1 MSLEELKLKLAAKQ
15 PRVEL
20 RHRYYEMKNSMLDLK
35 ISTPDVPRLTAL
47 TPCLGWCAK
56 SVDAVADR
64 LVFRDFKNDNFNMM
78 EIFRLNNPDVLFPD
92 GISSALIS
100 ACSFIHIG
108 VDGSGFP
115 KMEVIDGSRA
125 TGEMDSR
132 TGMLT
137 EGYAIL
143 KTDKNER
150 PIITA
155 HFLPGETRYYYAGE
169 KRPEVWKFQ
178 APYPM
183 LVPLVHRPGA
193 KRPFGHARIS
203 RAQMSIVQSAL
214 RTVKRSE
221 ISAEFYSFPQRY
233 VLGTDP
239 DAEAL
244 EKWKAAMS
252 AVLEITK
259 DEDNDKPTVGQ
270 FQQASMEP
278 HSKQLR
284 DFAALFAG
292 ESGLTL
298 DDLGFT
304 TDNPASADAI
314 RSSHETLRLAARSA
328 QRSFGTGFLN
338 AGYLA
343 VCVRDKK
350 PYERAAVYETKPA
363 WEPIFT
369 PDSAMLSNI
378 GDGAIKLN
386 QAVPGF
392 VTGDTLHDLTGIE
405 GGNA

>member
-1 MSLEELKLKLAAKQ
+1 MSLEELKRKLATKQ
-15 PRVEL
+15 PGVDL
-20 RHRYYEMKNSMLDLK
+20 RYRYYEMKNLMQDLQ
-35 ISTPDVPRLTAL
+35 ISTPPSLQWMQ
-47 TPCLGWCAK
+47 PCLGWCAK

-64 LVFRDFKNDNFNMM
+64 LVFRDFKNDNFNIM

-92 GISSALIS
+92 AFTSALIS

-108 VDGSGFP
+108 ADGSGYP

-125 TGEMDSR
+125 TGEMDTR

-143 KTDKNER
+143 KTDVYGK
-150 PIITA
+150 PLITA
-155 HFLPGETRYYYAGE
+155 HFLPGETRYYFAGE
-169 KRPEVWKFQ
+169 RNPDVWKFS
-178 APYPM
+178 APYPL
-183 LVPLVHRPGA
+183 LVPVIHRPGA

-214 RTVKRSE
+214 RTIKRSE

-233 VLGTDP
+233 ALGTDP
-239 DAEAL
+239 EADAL
-244 EKWKAAMS
+244 EKWKAGMS
-252 AVLEITK
+252 ILLEITK
-259 DEDNDKPTVGQ
+259 DEDGDKPVVGQ
-270 FQQASMEP
+270 FEQASMEP

-292 ESGLTL
+292 ESGLTM
-298 DDLGFT
+298 DDLGFAT
-304 TDNPASADAI
+304 ENPASADAI
-314 RSSHETLRLAARSA
+314 RSSHETLRLAARKA
-328 QRSFGTGFLN
+328 QGTFGTGLLN

-343 VCVRDKK
+343 ACVRDNAT
-350 PYERAAVYETKPA
+350 YERAAVYQTVPR

-386 QAVPGF
+386 NAVPGF
-392 VTGDTLHDLTGIE
+392 VTSETLHDLTGIE
-405 GGNA
+405 GGRS